1 MAKYRRHQRKSTS
14 TSENM
19 NGDNRLSAAEAYLEQ
34 LRQAAVIAVADDLAR
49 DSAARELIPSMSG
62 ILRGGAG
69 CESDLSECKVK
80 RQGPQEAV
88 CCTGAEA
95 FSLISTARCT

>member
-1 MAKYRRHQRKSTS
+1 MAKYRRPQRKSTS

-49 DSAARELIPSMSG
+49 GSAAREPIPSMSG

-80 RQGPQEAV
+80 RQGRRKRSVALGQKL
-88 CCTGAEA
+88 
-95 FSLISTARCT
+95 FR